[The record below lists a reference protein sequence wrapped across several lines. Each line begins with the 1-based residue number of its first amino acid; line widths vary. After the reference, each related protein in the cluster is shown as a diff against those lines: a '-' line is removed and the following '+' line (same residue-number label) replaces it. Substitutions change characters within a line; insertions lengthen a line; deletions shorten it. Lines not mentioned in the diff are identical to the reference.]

1 MIDHTKNKHL
11 FYLIKENDQRN
22 DQWSQS
28 MSQSKNQ
35 QTQNSQNHVHHKHVN
50 EQTSAL
56 EDLTFLSHIISLKE
70 TAMLELGL
78 VDGEPQ
84 PINLEMASHIIDT
97 LEVLKIKTKGN
108 LTQDETLFLD
118 RSIADL
124 KIQFLKTKK

>member
-1 MIDHTKNKHL
+1 
-11 FYLIKENDQRN
+11 
-22 DQWSQS
+22 
-28 MSQSKNQ
+28 MSQNKNQ
-35 QTQNSQNHVHHKHVN
+35 QTKTNVHQSNINHTN

-78 VDGEPQ
+78 IEGESR
-84 PINLEMASHIIDT
+84 PIDLEMAHHIIDT

-108 LTQDETLFLD
+108 LTQDESLFLD

-124 KIQFLKTKK
+124 KIQFLKIKK